1 MARPGSPP
9 VHTRPGAPP
18 ARSQHVMPNAAHVS
32 RAPERHSAPPA
43 SAAVVTEMIRP
54 TVPSS
59 QRCHLQLKIHVKSRD
74 ATFKQAVEAS
84 SGFTIQVSRN
94 PFRASWPPGGD
105 RARAQGAC
113 DRPPGDVAV
122 KPPGRGAQRRGRGTG
137 HSRNRLSRRAG
148 GREPQGDVRQGW
160 VLLRPLSW
168 ARRTVLSLG
177 FHRPFPLCRGVSRF
191 LLLRTCWIRAHPDA
205 FILT

>member
-43 SAAVVTEMIRP
+43 SAAVVPEMIRP

-59 QRCHLQLKIHVKSRD
+59 QRCHLKLKIHVKSRD

-94 PFRASWPPGGD
+94 PFRASWPPGGT
-105 RARAQGAC
+105 AC
-113 DRPPGDVAV
+113 GRREPVTGHRRRLCEASRPGGTTPRTGNRTQQKPALPPGWRPRA
-122 KPPGRGAQRRGRGTG
+122 PR
-137 HSRNRLSRRAG
+137 RRAG
-148 GREPQGDVRQGW
+148 
-160 VLLRPLSW
+160 
-168 ARRTVLSLG
+168 
-177 FHRPFPLCRGVSRF
+177 
-191 LLLRTCWIRAHPDA
+191 RAV
-205 FILT
+205 FF

>member
-1 MARPGSPP
+1 MA
-9 VHTRPGAPP
+9 RPGAPP

-32 RAPERHSAPPA
+32 RAPERRSAPPA

-59 QRCHLQLKIHVKSRD
+59 QRCHLKLKIHVKSRD
-74 ATFKQAVEAS
+74 TTFKQAVEAS
-84 SGFTIQVSRN
+84 SGFTIQVSLTLSVPRGHQ
-94 PFRASWPPGGD
+94 GGT
-105 RARAQGAC
+105 ARAQGAC
-113 DRPPGDVAV
+113 DRPPGDVSV
-122 KPPGRGAQRRGRGTG
+122 KPPGRGHNAADGEPDTAETG
-137 HSRNRLSRRAG
+137 SPAG
-148 GREPQGDVRQGW
+148 LAAESPKATCRQAC

>member
-32 RAPERHSAPPA
+32 RAPERRSAPPA

-59 QRCHLQLKIHVKSRD
+59 QRCHLKLKIHVKSRD
-74 ATFKQAVEAS
+74 TTFKQAVEAS
-84 SGFTIQVSRN
+84 SGFTIQVSLTLSVPRGHQ
-94 PFRASWPPGGD
+94 GGT
-105 RARAQGAC
+105 ARAQGAC
-113 DRPPGDVAV
+113 DRPPGDVSV

-148 GREPQGDVRQGW
+148 GREPQGDVPAG
-160 VLLRPLSW
+160 LCSSE
-168 ARRTVLSLG
+168 ASFLG
-177 FHRPFPLCRGVSRF
+177 S
-191 LLLRTCWIRAHPDA
+191 
-205 FILT
+205 